1 MKVSLL
7 AKFIISY
14 LLFAA
19 LGFAFVYFG
28 SESIIA
34 KQFKLDEKNF
44 DLIKSY
50 MITVYVAMLIIAL
63 IIFGIY
69 FILIILPIKWIRKA
83 AMEYAKGNFEA
94 IDYNIKT
101 HDELNDLVASIKIM
115 SDHLSNTRDYQ
126 RDFISNISHDFRS
139 PLTSIRGYLEAMLD
153 GTIPPSEYEH
163 YLKTVLSEANRL
175 ENLTTGLLEMDG
187 YGGEGLE
194 LILENF
200 DMEQVITEA
209 VETFEGRCAKKNLEI
224 VMKFPSK
231 HYLVNGDKGKYEQ
244 VLYNLLDN
252 AIKFSNHNSKI
263 IISLYNQGDKQYCS
277 VKDFGPGIPSDKI
290 DKIFQR
296 FYKSDSSRGRDK
308 TGNGIGLSI
317 VKEIIMAHNETID
330 VISTEGA
337 GCEFVFSIKKAK

>member
-1 MKVSLL
+1 MKLSLV
-7 AKFIISY
+7 ARFVISY
-14 LLFAA
+14 IVFAI
-19 LGFAFVYFG
+19 LGFVAVLFCQHTFIYGGEPFVHT
-28 SESIIA
+28 
-34 KQFKLDEKNF
+34 DE
-44 DLIKSY
+44 
-50 MITVYVAMLIIAL
+50 ML
-63 IIFGIY
+63 FCIY
-69 FILIILPIKWIRKA
+69 FLYFVFLILAIVIFTIFFYGFYVPLRKIRIA
-83 AMEYAKGNFEA
+83 SMEYAKGNLTY
-94 IDYNIKT
+94 DNINPSKVN
-101 HDELNDLVASIKIM
+101 ELNDISSSINLM
-115 SDHLSNTRDYQ
+115 SRHLGNTRDYQ
-126 RDFISNISHDFRS
+126 KDFISNISHDFRS

-187 YGGEGLE
+187 YGTEGLE
-194 LILENF
+194 LIYENF
-200 DMEQVITEA
+200 DMEQVVTEA
-209 VETFEGRCAKKNLEI
+209 VETFEGRCNKKNLEI

-231 HYLVNGDKGKYEQ
+231 HFLVNGDKGKYEQ

-252 AIKFSNHNSKI
+252 AIKFSPSSSKI

-337 GCEFVFSIKKAK
+337 GCEFVFSIKHAK